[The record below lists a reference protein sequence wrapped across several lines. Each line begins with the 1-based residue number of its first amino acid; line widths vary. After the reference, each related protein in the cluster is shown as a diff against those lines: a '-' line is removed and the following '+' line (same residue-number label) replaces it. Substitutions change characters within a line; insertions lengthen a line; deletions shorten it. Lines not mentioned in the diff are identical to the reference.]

1 MSGLSFLS
9 VLPQRQGGTS
19 AMPVLIP
26 RVNPVSTP
34 STTQPVLHKKSGS
47 EQKSD
52 YKSTPIG
59 KSKVKPEPTPL
70 SSAPKPSPELQL
82 DMIIQNKPSKKELV
96 EYLQKRCNDL
106 TRAKVG

>member
-9 VLPQRQGGTS
+9 VLPQRQGGGS

-26 RVNPVSTP
+26 RVSQVSTP
-34 STTQPVLHKKSGS
+34 TTTQPVLQKKSES
-47 EQKSD
+47 QKSD
-52 YKSTPIG
+52 YKTTPIG
-59 KSKVKPEPTPL
+59 KSKTEPKPTPL